1 MSTLE
6 TMRAISPIA
15 ISVAALM
22 AFFSLPRADRNY
34 ESVTSTETA
43 TIAEPADAHEGTA
56 APSNV
61 TGVVHLGELTVRAA
75 RVEVADLG
83 AMTVSATRLPNVW
96 VADAASRSAQTL

>member
-22 AFFSLPRADRNY
+22 ALLSLPRADRSY

-43 TIAEPADAHEGTA
+43 TIAEPANAHEGVD
-56 APSNV
+56 APSDV

-83 AMTVSATRLPNVW
+83 AMTVSATRLPNVS